1 MKIKNRTAE
10 FKEILFYKGSFI
22 LVYNNGGYNIAPNT
36 CFISTSGDIGL
47 NRAVNYIDAQYDVST
62 TKREILSIE
71 KEIESK
77 QNKIKELKDTLEHQK
92 EALKEITDGH

>member
-22 LVYNNGGYNIAPNT
+22 LVYNDGSYNIAPNT
-36 CFISTSGDIGL
+36 YYISTSGDIGL
-47 NRAVNYIDAQYDVST
+47 NRAVNYIDSRYDVYAT
-62 TKREILSIE
+62 ELEILSIE

-77 QNKIKELKDTLEHQK
+77 QNKIKELKNTLDTQREN
-92 EALKEITDGH
+92 LKELTNEY